1 MMKASWFITVA
12 AIDVG
17 GLTELLGNMIYLAQ
31 ALVALLGAYH
41 VVMVWNRVGRQ
52 RFRNEQ
58 ELEQF
63 LAEFEP
69 AVAAGDFAKAQ
80 AVCEG
85 DPRAVPQLTQVAV
98 QNRGLG
104 YAKLKHLVMDRFQRD
119 VLSDLEQRLS
129 WVNTVIKTEPMLGLF
144 GTVMGMMGAFGKL
157 AASANVSPD
166 MLAKDISI
174 ALITTA
180 IGLAIAIPLMLMVA
194 SINIRIRKMEELVGA
209 GIARVL
215 DAIRDSPAAAAASP
229 STAPRDGS
237 RR

>member
-1 MMKASWFITVA
+1 
-12 AIDVG
+12 
-17 GLTELLGNMIYLAQ
+17 
-31 ALVALLGAYH
+31 
-41 VVMVWNRVGRQ
+41 
-52 RFRNEQ
+52 
-58 ELEQF
+58 
-63 LAEFEP
+63 
-69 AVAAGDFAKAQ
+69 
-80 AVCEG
+80 
-85 DPRAVPQLTQVAV
+85 
-98 QNRGLG
+98 
-104 YAKLKHLVMDRFQRD
+104 
-119 VLSDLEQRLS
+119 
-129 WVNTVIKTEPMLGLF
+129 
-144 GTVMGMMGAFGKL
+144 MGMMGAFGKL

-229 STAPRDGS
+229 STAPREGS